1 MKASKLYKE
10 AKFNEQANFGL
21 LSEDI
26 KSDKGMSQFIFLR
39 KADAFEKVRET
50 WLKYPD
56 NQKLFVSKGEQITDQ
71 TRSGHQEVEKEKLHK

>member
-10 AKFNEQANFGL
+10 AKFNDQAKFGL
-21 LSEDI
+21 LREAI
-26 KSDKGMSQFIFLR
+26 LSDKGMLQFIFLR
-39 KADAFEKVRET
+39 KADAFEKVTET

-56 NQKLFVSKGEQITDQ
+56 NQKLFASQGEQITDQ